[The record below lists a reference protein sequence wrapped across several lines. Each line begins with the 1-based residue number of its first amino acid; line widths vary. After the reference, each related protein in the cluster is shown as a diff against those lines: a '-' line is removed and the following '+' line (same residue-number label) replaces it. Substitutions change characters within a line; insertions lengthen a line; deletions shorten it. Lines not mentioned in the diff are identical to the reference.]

1 MTTREYCNT
10 CCKSDVCEKMNTMHT
25 YEDLSNEV
33 LKKIEAEDKGFFK
46 VDTDFIIRDI
56 RCKHYQ
62 EIKNTLR
69 TADTSCGGRPME

>member
-10 CCKSDVCEKMNTMHT
+10 CCKSDVCEKMSTMHT

-33 LKKIEAEDKGFFK
+33 LKKIEAEDKSFFK
-46 VDTDFIIRDI
+46 VNTDFIIRDI

-62 EIKNTLR
+62 
-69 TADTSCGGRPME
+69 GRYDF